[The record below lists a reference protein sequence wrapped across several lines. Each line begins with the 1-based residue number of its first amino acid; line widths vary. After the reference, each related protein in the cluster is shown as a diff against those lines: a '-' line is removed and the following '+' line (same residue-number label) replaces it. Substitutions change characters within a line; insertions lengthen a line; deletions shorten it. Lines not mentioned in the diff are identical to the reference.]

1 MNQQTALDRQGW
13 LSDEMRFLRT
23 WIAKPK
29 IVGAIAPSGRAL
41 ARAMAAAAD
50 VSTPGLVLELGPGTG
65 VVTEA
70 LIERGIAPERIVA
83 VEFDTGFCSYLRE
96 RFPAVNVIEGDA
108 FNVDKTLP
116 PELRGPF
123 SAVISS
129 LPLVLSAPPE
139 RRRLVEDMLGRIPP
153 NGTYIQF
160 SYSPKPPVPPVPG
173 IFTAEHGPW
182 IVNNLPPARVWTYRR
197 AR

>member
-1 MNQQTALDRQGW
+1 MNERTVTCRQGW
-13 LSDEMRFLRT
+13 LSDELRFLRT
-23 WIAKPK
+23 WIARPK

-41 ARAMAAAAD
+41 AKAMAAAAD
-50 VSTPGLVLELGPGTG
+50 VSAPGLVLELGPGTG

-83 VEFDTGFCSYLRE
+83 VEYDPGFCTYLRA
-96 RFPAVNVIEGDA
+96 RFPAVTVIEGDA
-108 FNVDKTLP
+108 FAIDTALP
-116 PELRGPF
+116 PDKRGPF

-129 LPLVLSAPPE
+129 LPLVLSTPAE
-139 RRRLVEDMLGRIPP
+139 RRRLVEDMLARIPP
-153 NGTYIQF
+153 DGTYIQF

-173 IFTAEHGPW
+173 VFTAQHGPW
-182 IVNNLPPARVWTYRR
+182 IVNNLPPARVWTYQR

>member
-1 MNQQTALDRQGW
+1 MTQQNTDRQGW

-50 VSTPGLVLELGPGTG
+50 VSAPGLVLELGPGTG

-70 LIERGIAPERIVA
+70 LIARGVAPERIVA
-83 VEFDTGFCSYLRE
+83 VEFDSRFCSYLRE
-96 RFPAVNVIEGDA
+96 RFPTVNIVEGDA
-108 FNVDKTLP
+108 FAVDTTLP
-116 PELRGPF
+116 PDLRGPF

-129 LPLVLSAPPE
+129 LPLVLSPPPE
-139 RRRLVEDMLGRIPP
+139 RRRLVEDMLARIPP

-160 SYSPKPPVPPVPG
+160 SYSPKRPVPAVAG
-173 IFTAEHGPW
+173 VFTAEHGPW

>member
-1 MNQQTALDRQGW
+1 MNHETVTDRQGW

-23 WIAKPK
+23 WLAKPR

-50 VSTPGLVLELGPGTG
+50 VSAPGLVLELGPGTG

-70 LIERGIAPERIVA
+70 LIARGIAPERIVA
-83 VEFDTGFCSYLRE
+83 VEYDPGFCAHLRR
-96 RFPAVNVIEGDA
+96 RFPGVTVIEGDA
-108 FNVDKTLP
+108 FAVDKALP
-116 PELRGPF
+116 PDKRGPF

-129 LPLVLSAPPE
+129 LPLVLSPPAE
-139 RRRLVEDMLGRIPP
+139 RRRLVEDMLARLPP

-160 SYSPKPPVPPVPG
+160 SYSPKPPVPAVPG
-173 IFTAEHGPW
+173 VFSAGHGPW

-197 AR
+197 VR

>member
-1 MNQQTALDRQGW
+1 MNQQSATDRQGW
-13 LSDEMRFLRT
+13 LSDELRFLRT

-50 VSTPGLVLELGPGTG
+50 VSRPGLVLELGPGTG

-70 LIERGIAPERIVA
+70 LIERGVAPERIVA
-83 VEFDTGFCSYLRE
+83 VEFDSGFCSYLRE
-96 RFPAVNVIEGDA
+96 RFPTVNVIEGDA
-108 FNVDKTLP
+108 FAFDKAAP
-116 PELRGPF
+116 PDMSGPF

-129 LPLVLSAPPE
+129 LPLVLHPPAE
-139 RRRLVEDMLGRIPP
+139 RRRLVEAMLDRLAPG
-153 NGTYIQF
+153 GTYIQF
-160 SYSPKPPVPPVPG
+160 SYSPKPPVAAVPG
-173 IFTAEHGPW
+173 VFSAEHGPW

-197 AR
+197 IR

>member
-1 MNQQTALDRQGW
+1 MNQQTARDRQGW

-50 VSTPGLVLELGPGTG
+50 VSAPGLVLELGPGTG

-70 LIERGIAPERIVA
+70 LIARGIAPERIVA
-83 VEFDTGFCSYLRE
+83 VEFDPGFCAYLRE
-96 RFPAVNVIEGDA
+96 RFPAVNVIEGNA
-108 FNVDKTLP
+108 FAVDTALP
-116 PELRGPF
+116 PDKRAPF

-129 LPLVLSAPPE
+129 LPLVLSPPAE
-139 RRRLVEDMLGRIPP
+139 RRRLVEDMLARIPP

-160 SYSPKPPVPPVPG
+160 SYSPKPPVPAAPG
-173 IFTAEHGPW
+173 VFTAEHGPW

-197 AR
+197 VR